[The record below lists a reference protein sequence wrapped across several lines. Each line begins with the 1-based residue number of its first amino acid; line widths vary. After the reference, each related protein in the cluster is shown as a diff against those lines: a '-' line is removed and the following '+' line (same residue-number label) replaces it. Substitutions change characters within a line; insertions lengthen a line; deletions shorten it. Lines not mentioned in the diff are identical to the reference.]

1 MAYKDPE
8 RARRANAEKQRRH
21 RERERL
27 KRVSS
32 TPDEAPP
39 PVSAPKKNATK
50 EPVTSSPPERESP
63 SRGPNLTPEE
73 WVRRKVQIGHQLYA
87 IGLRSLNDAA
97 AGKTG
102 GLIGARDGLAIL
114 RAGVDFVNAN
124 LDNMTPG
131 PVEDKSP
138 DMEFMADPIFRDLME
153 QALIRKIELQLNK
166 DGE

>member
-1 MAYKDPE
+1 MSYHWPMAYKDPE

-32 TPDEAPP
+32 APETAAPLPAPAKRTTSKTPP
-39 PVSAPKKNATK
+39 PDK
-50 EPVTSSPPERESP
+50 SP
-63 SRGPNLTPEE
+63 SVPMSTEE
-73 WVRRKVQIGHQLYA
+73 WTRRKVQLGQQLYE
-87 IGLRSLNDAA
+87 IGLQSLTGASE
-97 AGKTG
+97 GKTG